1 MNENKDLEMPEL
13 DDGILPEGAPVM
25 SEEEEAALK
34 KKNKKKKMIAG
45 VAIFAAVGI
54 ISGVFLAL
62 EPLAKNVFEG
72 SLGMYGSDKSYS
84 NYTPDYNLDVTSVPE
99 YMELDRNIY
108 FKKGGEKFIVEESDE
123 NSADLKFFLKYF
135 DLAINGKYNEYN
147 DLFTENYYKTNEPYV
162 RFAPQMIYDITIEKL
177 SERYQNGGTSYTY
190 NVTYRIY
197 KNNGT
202 FRNDIGSDGAK
213 TLFFSLV
220 EENGELKIDRITY
233 YV

>member
-1 MNENKDLEMPEL
+1 MSKKTDIEMPEVY
-13 DDGILPEGAPVM
+13 DGEMPEGAPVM

-34 KKNKKKKMIAG
+34 RKNKKKKMIAG

-54 ISGVFLAL
+54 ISGVLLAL
-62 EPLAKNVFEG
+62 EPLAKSVLGE
-72 SLGMYGSDKSYS
+72 SLGMYGSNKSYS
-84 NYTPDYNLDVTSVPE
+84 NYTPDYDLDVRTVSE

-108 FKKGGEKFIVEESDE
+108 FKKGGEKFVVEESED
-123 NSADLKFFLKYF
+123 NSPDLKFFIKYF
-135 DLAINGKYNEYN
+135 DCAINGRYNEYN
-147 DLFTENYYKTNEPYV
+147 KMFTDNYYKTNEPYV
-162 RFAPQMIYDITIEKL
+162 RFAPQMIYDISIEKL
-177 SERYQNGGTSYTY
+177 SERYENGKTNYTY

-213 TLFFSLV
+213 TLFFALV
-220 EENGELKIDRITY
+220 EDNGEIKIDRITY